1 MDANTTG
8 QEIELKLLCTPA
20 AYDGLRELPV
30 IQHLATGVATTT
42 HLRTCYF
49 DTATYDLRKRGLSL
63 RLRYDEDGIIQCV
76 KSRKERLGG
85 LEFRGEYESRLAE
98 PVPDLGTIPD
108 SKVRRRLRRLG
119 KSGFSPLF
127 ETRFQRISWPL
138 LTPGGTRLRL
148 DLDRGEICI
157 GDQCEALC
165 ELELELV
172 QGDPAGLFDLALEI
186 NQHLPL
192 QLSTL
197 SKAERGYARLTGQP
211 LGAVKGKPVLLPA
224 DANTGMVLM
233 QIMQNGLEHLV
244 SNETGLLHGAENE
257 AVHQARV
264 ALRRLRTFE
273 GLFRKQFPNDDTH
286 WLRTELK
293 WLHHAFA
300 PLRDWAVLQSELVEE
315 VKCGLEKE
323 PSLQPLLAHLE
334 VLRGV
339 NALAVANVFR
349 SPRCTQFL
357 LAFGL
362 WLFRLREQYTSAERN
377 ERALVK
383 PARAFA
389 QEVLAKNFLRVSRRA
404 KNFQSKTDE
413 GRHRL
418 RIELK
423 KLRYAA
429 RGFQSLYP
437 AKRTKPFL
445 AAAGRLQDALGH
457 LNDVANARKLLSD
470 LADEASDRPEAG
482 LHFSA
487 GVVLGWHMQKRT
499 RLLRRA
505 ECALKKFSECKPF
518 W

>member
-1 MDANTTG
+1 MDANTSG

-20 AYDGLRELPV
+20 AYDGLRELPA
-30 IQHLATGVATTT
+30 IQRLATAAATTT

-49 DTATYDLRKRGLSL
+49 DTATHDLRQRGLSL

-76 KSRKERLGG
+76 KSRKGRVGG
-85 LEFRGEYESRLAE
+85 LEFRGEYESRLTE
-98 PVPDLGTIPD
+98 PVPDLATIPD

-119 KSGFSPLF
+119 KAGFAPLF
-127 ETRFQRISWPL
+127 ETRFQRTSWPL
-138 LTPGGTRLRL
+138 LTSQGTRLRL
-148 DLDRGEICI
+148 DLDRGEICV
-157 GDQCEALC
+157 GEQCEALC

-172 QGDPAGLFDLALEI
+172 HGDPAELFELALEI
-186 NQHLPL
+186 HQQVPL

-211 LGAVKGKPVLLPA
+211 LDAVKGKPVQLPA
-224 DANTGMVLM
+224 DANTGMALM

-273 GLFRKQFPNDDTH
+273 GLFRKQFPNNNTQ
-286 WLRTELK
+286 WLRTELR

-300 PLRDWAVLQSELVEE
+300 PLRDWAVLKSELVEE
-315 VKCGLEKE
+315 VKCGLEQE
-323 PSLQPLLAHLE
+323 PSLEPLVAHLE
-334 VLRGV
+334 VLRRA
-339 NALAVANVFR
+339 NAIAVANVFR
-349 SPRCTQFL
+349 SPRCTRFL

-362 WLFRLREQYTSAERN
+362 WLFRLGEQSTSPERQ

-383 PARAFA
+383 PARVFA
-389 QEVLAKNFLRVSRRA
+389 QKVLARHFLRVTRRA

-413 GRHRL
+413 GRHRF

-429 RGFQSLYP
+429 QGFQSLYP
-437 AKRTKPFL
+437 AKRAKPFL

-470 LADEASDRPEAG
+470 LGDEASDSPEAE

-487 GVVLGWHMQKRT
+487 GVVLGWHMRKRT
-499 RLLRRA
+499 RLLRQA
-505 ECALKKFSECKPF
+505 ELALNKFGQCKPF